1 MVDETMGLRR
11 IPTGGPRFVPQIYI
25 IPRMIPLSID
35 PLLPSLLAAAAAGS
49 ILAVSCCPNA
59 APAPSKPAYVAPAK

>member
-1 MVDETMGLRR
+1 MK
-11 IPTGGPRFVPQIYI
+11 FAKI
-25 IPRMIPLSID
+25 IVL
-35 PLLPSLLAAAAAGS
+35 AAGS

>member
-1 MVDETMGLRR
+1 M
-11 IPTGGPRFVPQIYI
+11 IFAKI
-25 IPRMIPLSID
+25 IV
-35 PLLPSLLAAAAAGS
+35 LAAAAAGS